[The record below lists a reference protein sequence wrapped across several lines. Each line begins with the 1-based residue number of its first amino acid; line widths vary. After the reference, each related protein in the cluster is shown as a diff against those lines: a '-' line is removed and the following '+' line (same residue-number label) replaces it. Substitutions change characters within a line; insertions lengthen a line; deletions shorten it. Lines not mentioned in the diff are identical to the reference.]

1 MEKSWIVYGP
11 QGTGKTLHASAICK
25 ALGLDPKRTIDEWDG
40 RQCSFKPA
48 GTLHLTTHLPA
59 WAEGSRRALSIEQA
73 LARVPGLAAPPR
85 CPRCGSGV
93 IHQGDVTRCTRCS
106 WLTRT
111 ERAIEAADSDRCN

>member
-85 CPRCGSGV
+85 CPRCRPPRSLGTTSR
-93 IHQGDVTRCTRCS
+93 TPRPSPPTPTAASRC
-106 WLTRT
+106 
-111 ERAIEAADSDRCN
+111 